1 MNDRSYERIASAVLA
16 VFLLSSCSTGQAS
29 LGTETLAETKS
40 PVQLLRNAAAQ
51 RVDEA
56 VVAEVRPGADGSVA
70 CLDENENPGGLVR
83 QWISS
88 VELALVEG
96 SDLTAI
102 SNQLI
107 ESFVTD
113 GWERRDPSSGE
124 SFALTILSTD
134 DSVAQV
140 QIEASAESEGGLVRI
155 TSTGPC
161 VTTAGPDS
169 DEVRTLEDSR

>member
-1 MNDRSYERIASAVLA
+1 MYYQSHKWVAPAVLVA
-16 VFLLSSCSTGQAS
+16 FLLSSCSPTQPSVAAD
-29 LGTETLAETKS
+29 TLAETKS

-51 RVDEA
+51 RVDEL
-56 VVAEVRPGADGSVA
+56 VVADVRPGADDSVA
-70 CLDENENPGGLVR
+70 CFDEFENPDGIVR

-88 VELALVEG
+88 VELTLVEG

-107 ESFVTD
+107 ESFVVD

-124 SFALTILSTD
+124 SFALTILSTE

-140 QIEASAESEGGLVRI
+140 QIEASAESEGRLLRI

-169 DEVRTLEDSR
+169 DEVRALEGS